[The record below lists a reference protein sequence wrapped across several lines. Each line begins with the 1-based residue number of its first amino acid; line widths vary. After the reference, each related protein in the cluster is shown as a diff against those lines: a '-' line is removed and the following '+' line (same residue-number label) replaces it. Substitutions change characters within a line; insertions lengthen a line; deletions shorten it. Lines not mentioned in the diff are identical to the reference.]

1 VIILSISENHLLD
14 MERIAAKNI
23 VPCFTIGRV
32 KNNNRLKMNESIDI
46 SLDDLKNV
54 YTNAIPDMM
63 KVTV

>member
-1 VIILSISENHLLD
+1 